1 MALSGTINAS
11 ISFLDS
17 ASSSGVESEKK
28 LSLSSADVY
37 TTGQVVVVTGTVGTS
52 AISVDISAT
61 GFRNAAGNEVT
72 LSLVNHAGLVATATT
87 FAEFGGD
94 AVKLCSN
101 SNDLAISC
109 VDNEAGPVSVY
120 TSEGTATFSLLLL
133 GE

>member
-28 LSLSSADVY
+28 LSLSSANVY
-37 TTGQVVVVTGTVGTS
+37 TGGAVALVTGTVGT
-52 AISVDISAT
+52 AAVTVDITAP
-61 GFRNAAGNEVT
+61 GFRNAAGGEVT
-72 LSLVNHAGLVATATT
+72 LSLVNHAGLVANATT

-94 AVKLCSN
+94 AVKMCSDG
-101 SNDLAISC
+101 NDLAVSC
-109 VDNEAGPVSVY
+109 VGNETGTISVY
-120 TSEGTATFSLLLL
+120 TAEGTATFSLLLV